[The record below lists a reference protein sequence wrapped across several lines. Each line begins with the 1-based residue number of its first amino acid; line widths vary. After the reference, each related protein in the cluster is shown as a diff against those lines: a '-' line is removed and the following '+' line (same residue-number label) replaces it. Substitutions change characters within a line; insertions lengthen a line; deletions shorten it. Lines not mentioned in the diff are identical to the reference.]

1 MSRGLMVLQSYD
13 MKAITRWREV
23 KMQSNERKPITG
35 SQLRAARALLR
46 WSADDLA
53 EKSMIGVATIRR
65 AESREGPLGVTP
77 ANESAM
83 RAALESAGV
92 IFVDENGE
100 GPGVRLRKAGGS
112 GKAASISLED
122 LNAENDE

>member
-1 MSRGLMVLQSYD
+1 
-13 MKAITRWREV
+13 
-23 KMQSNERKPITG
+23 MQSHERKPITG
-35 SQLRAARALLR
+35 AQLRAARALLR

-53 EKSMIGVATIRR
+53 EKTKIGIATLRR
-65 AESREGPLGVTP
+65 AESADGPVGMTA
-77 ANESAM
+77 ANAASV

-100 GPGVRLRKAGGS
+100 GPGVRLRKASAAG
-112 GKAASISLED
+112 ATVASIPLEG

>member
-1 MSRGLMVLQSYD
+1 
-13 MKAITRWREV
+13 MKAIMRRREV

-35 SQLRAARALLR
+35 AQLRAARALLR

-53 EKSMIGVATIRR
+53 GKSLVGIATIRR
-65 AESREGPLGVTP
+65 AEGRDGPLGVTV
-77 ANESAM
+77 ANESAI
-83 RAALESAGV
+83 RDALESAGV

-100 GPGVRLRKAGGS
+100 GPGVRLRKTTTGAR
-112 GKAASISLED
+112 AASIPLED